1 MKLLIAFATVLC
13 LSAVSAVAGD
23 GRLSDQSLTK
33 IGLGGMQV
41 MSDTQG
47 LEIRGLGVSDG
58 MGSYGGEKQHQKG
71 DGDKRHHEHHEK
83 GCCDKGCCEKGH
95 CEKEHCGHECHQSCH
110 FESLCH
116 VQCGGGRKG

>member
-1 MKLLIAFATVLC
+1 MKLLIGFATILC

-23 GRLSDQSLTK
+23 GRLSDQSLAK

-47 LEIRGLGVSDG
+47 LGIRGLGVSEG
-58 MGSYGGEKQHQKG
+58 MGGYGGYKHHHKDE
-71 DGDKRHHEHHEK
+71 GDKRHHEHHEK
-83 GCCDKGCCEKGH
+83 GCEKGH
-95 CEKEHCGHECHQSCH
+95 CDKEHCGHECHQACHPSCH

>member
-23 GRLSDQSLTK
+23 GQLSDQSLAK

-47 LEIRGLGVSDG
+47 LEIRGLGVSEG
-58 MGSYGGEKQHQKG
+58 TGSYGGEKHKHKG
-71 DGDKRHHEHHEK
+71 EGEKRHHEK
-83 GCCDKGCCEKGH
+83 CCGEKGCCEKDH
-95 CEKEHCGHECHQSCH
+95 CEREHCGHERQQCGCH

-116 VQCGGGRKG
+116 VQCCGGRKG